1 MNTALVKAP
10 AQELLDS
17 LDGTAYVVDAGGA
30 IVAYGRPNW
39 ANFASKNGGPA
50 IADPANILGRKLL
63 DFVSGEAVK
72 ASIQRFMEDL
82 RMQRTGAV
90 VVPYR
95 CDAPAFVREMRL
107 AITPLERAGESPG
120 FLFHSV
126 MLSETMRPPLD
137 IYDHKALASMLDE
150 ERRLPILA
158 MCSYCLKVRFPPG
171 GTDQSKGWVS
181 GEEYYR
187 LGGISAV
194 RISHGICPECMEML
208 SREPV

>member
-1 MNTALVKAP
+1 MKPP
-10 AQELLDS
+10 AQELLNS
-17 LDGTAYVVDAGGA
+17 LDGTAYVVDAGGT

-39 ANFASKNGGPA
+39 DRFASKNGGSA
-50 IADPANILGRKLL
+50 ITDPANILGRKLL
-63 DFVSGEAVK
+63 DFVSGEAVR
-72 ASIQRFMEDL
+72 ASIQRFMDEL
-82 RMQRTGAV
+82 RTRRTGAV

-95 CDAPAFVREMRL
+95 CDGPSFVREMRL
-107 AITPLERAGESPG
+107 AITPLEGAGETPG
-120 FLFHSV
+120 YLFHSV

-137 IYDHKALASMLDE
+137 IYDHETLRSMVDE

-158 MCSYCLKVRFPPG
+158 MCSYCLKVRFPAG

-187 LGGISAV
+187 LGGTSAV

-208 SREPV
+208 SREPG